1 MEKLYVLYDNQCK
14 LCLASVKRLK
24 ELHTSAELRFVSIQ
38 SYLEGTG
45 ETVPEFGSVDKD
57 KLLAKLHVVDETG
70 RAYAGADGVVRI
82 IRTARG
88 LSWMAVLYRIPGMS
102 RLADNLYRY
111 VANRR
116 YDWFGKTDE
125 GCENGVC
132 ALPDH
137 HPKDRGKNGK

>member
-1 MEKLYVLYDNQCK
+1 MEKIYVLYDRQCK

-24 ELHTSAELRFVSIQ
+24 ELHTSAELRFVSVQ
-38 SYLEGTG
+38 SYLDGTG
-45 ETVPEFGSVDKD
+45 EEIPDFGSVDRE
-57 KLLAKLHVVDETG
+57 KLLAKLHVVDEAG

-88 LSWMAVLYRIPGMS
+88 LSWLAVLYKIPGMS
-102 RLADNLYRY
+102 RLADALYRY

-132 ALPDH
+132 SLPAH
-137 HPKDRGKNGK
+137 HQEDGGKNG